1 MRLTDEHIE
10 SALREIRL
18 ALLEADVNF
27 QVVKA
32 FIDRVRDKAT
42 DQTVLKSLTP
52 VQQVVKI
59 VRDEL
64 LALFGDAQ
72 GGLTKDAPTPRVVLL
87 LGLQGSGKTTTS
99 GKLGRWLKKQGKHPL
114 MVSTDVRRPA
124 AIQQLA
130 VVGEQA
136 EVKVFAPET
145 MDPVARA
152 SGALAEAKAK
162 GFDTVIVDTAGR
174 LHIDDELMDELQ
186 AIKEAVRPSDLLY
199 VADSMTGQDAIKSA
213 GEFNRRVGV
222 TGVVLTKLDGDA
234 RGGAALSVVSVVGV
248 PVAFIGSGET
258 LEDLELFHPDR
269 IVSRMLG
276 MGDVLSLIEKAEQAL
291 DEGEAEKLEEKLR
304 KNQFTLD
311 DFKSQLKTIRRM
323 GPLES
328 VLGMIP
334 GMGQMKELAQNKPD
348 EKQLGRVE
356 AIISSMT
363 AEERR
368 NDSIINGSP
377 PQADC
382 RGQRHFRRGREPA
395 AEAVHRDAAS
405 AQDDRTG
412 WGSGHARHEKH
423 AGHEEHAAD
432 GAGHAG
438 FCAGRHG
445 EEAEKGRALG
455 AHEVTVGFG
464 LSILRLWAQP
474 RAQRSKAERLRPKTR
489 RPETEMLV
497 IRMRRVGTT
506 KKPYFRVVV
515 TEAKSARESSFVEN
529 VGTYNPR
536 SKPAK
541 VEIDKERLQHWL
553 KKGAQPSDSV
563 RTLIK
568 KHLTRDLS
576 APVAAPAGADAR
588 HSDVG
593 RGGQH
598 ARERPGQSCARRR
611 RGRGACAGRQAGLGE
626 GPRVVAPRHDGAGV
640 EDRTGRHGQDHRA
653 SGADGGGA
661 ANAGRGYRRAS
672 WCSRAVGYTGLT
684 EFPSPKAQ
692 RPVTPNCPTPNLG
705 VLGDWELGV
714 IGGWGLGVGS

>member
-1 MRLTDEHIE
+1 LFESLSTRIQGAFSSLRGEVRLTDEHIE

-64 LALFGDAQ
+64 LALFGEAE
-72 GGLTKDAPTPRVVLL
+72 GGLKKDAPTPRVVLL

-99 GKLGRWLKKQGKHPL
+99 GKLGRWLRKQGKHPL

-130 VVGEQA
+130 VVGERA
-136 EVKVFAPET
+136 DVKVYAPDT

-152 SGALAEAKAK
+152 SGALSEAKAK

-276 MGDVLSLIEKAEQAL
+276 MGDVLSLIEKAESAL
-291 DEGEAEKLEEKLR
+291 EEGEAEKLEEKLR

-311 DFKSQLKTIRRM
+311 DFRSQLKTIKRM

-334 GMGQMKELAQNKPD
+334 GMGQMKQLAENKPD
-348 EKQLGRVE
+348 EKQLARVE

-363 AEERR
+363 AKERAD
-368 NDSIINGSP
+368 DSILNGS
-377 PQADC
+377 
-382 RGQRHFRRGREPA
+382 RRKRIA
-395 AEAVHRDAAS
+395 A
-405 AQDDRTG
+405 
-412 WGSGHARHEKH
+412 GSGTSVE
-423 AGHEEHAAD
+423 D
-432 GAGHAG
+432 
-438 FCAGRHG
+438 
-445 EEAEKGRALG
+445 
-455 AHEVTVGFG
+455 VN
-464 LSILRLWAQP
+464 RLLKQFN
-474 RAQRSKAERLRPKTR
+474 E
-489 RPETEMLV
+489 
-497 IRMRRVGTT
+497 MRRVLKMIGQGGPAALRGMKGMRNMPKLAPGQQGFAPGGG
-506 KKPYFRVVV
+506 KKR
-515 TEAKSARESSFVEN
+515 
-529 VGTYNPR
+529 
-536 SKPAK
+536 
-541 VEIDKERLQHWL
+541 
-553 KKGAQPSDSV
+553 KKG
-563 RTLIK
+563 
-568 KHLTRDLS
+568 
-576 APVAAPAGADAR
+576 
-588 HSDVG
+588 
-593 RGGQH
+593 
-598 ARERPGQSCARRR
+598 
-611 RGRGACAGRQAGLGE
+611 
-626 GPRVVAPRHDGAGV
+626 GP
-640 EDRTGRHGQDHRA
+640 
-653 SGADGGGA
+653 
-661 ANAGRGYRRAS
+661 
-672 WCSRAVGYTGLT
+672 
-684 EFPSPKAQ
+684 
-692 RPVTPNCPTPNLG
+692 
-705 VLGDWELGV
+705 
-714 IGGWGLGVGS
+714 WGLMKSR